1 MVCFL
6 AMSARN
12 STVAAMKQLD
22 GDDGLLVSP
31 RTSRS
36 AARDIVQ
43 VWASLFNHQ
52 SLSESAV
59 CAVPRLRWAR
69 PGAAGAGVT
78 GSAMAW
84 MECDDCVQE
93 VLREVPA
100 QVCGYYKAQNM
111 QPPI

>member
-6 AMSARN
+6 AMSTRN

-22 GDDGLLVSP
+22 GDDGPLISP
-31 RTSRS
+31 RTKKREE
-36 AARDIVQ
+36 RDVVQ

-52 SLSESAV
+52 SLNERAV

-84 MECDDCVQE
+84 MERDDCVQE